1 MRHVGAIRKKQSH
14 HQWVARQFVTL
25 ESVSCISQIA
35 AERLRDL
42 YTACCSKAVYHS
54 SNKHITQ
61 HLTHYANVFRV
72 LKDNLTKQWRKIYF
86 KTEGK
91 TPWVPHG
98 FLERVITHEL
108 SVSYFLTKRR
118 SS

>member
-1 MRHVGAIRKKQSH
+1 ML
-14 HQWVARQFVTL
+14 L
-25 ESVSCISQIA
+25 ES
-35 AERLRDL
+35 RLPL
-42 YTACCSKAVYHS
+42 IQQTY
-54 SNKHITQ
+54 
-61 HLTHYANVFRV
+61 YATFNALRVFRV

-118 SS
+118 SSRR